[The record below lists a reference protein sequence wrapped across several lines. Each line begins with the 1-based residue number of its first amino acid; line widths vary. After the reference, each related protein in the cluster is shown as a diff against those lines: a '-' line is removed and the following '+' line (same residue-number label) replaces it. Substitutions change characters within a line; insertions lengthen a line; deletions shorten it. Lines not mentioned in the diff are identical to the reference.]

1 MEPVTTQAERRAAT
15 QAALLDATIES
26 LIEDGWAATTTRSVA
41 QRAGVSQ
48 GAQQHHYPTKMDLV
62 GAALSRLM
70 NQLAELSLAL
80 AEPEGT
86 ERQRAEALLDGLWL
100 INTLPISSAVLELIN
115 HARTDPRVAEQF
127 IPILTEAV
135 NLTHGVAARLLPDL
149 AQTPGFDE
157 WLLIVEA
164 ALRGT
169 VMISALPGTERAHPA
184 WPELRH
190 HLLQGLDDVT
200 SLKH

>member
-1 MEPVTTQAERRAAT
+1 MTRTTQAERRAAT
-15 QAALLDATIES
+15 RAALLDATVES
-26 LIEDGWAATTTRSVA
+26 LVEDGWAATTTRSVA

-48 GAQQHHYPTKMDLV
+48 GAQQYHYPTKMDLV

-70 NQLAELSLAL
+70 NQLAEDSLAL
-80 AEPEGT
+80 AEREGT
-86 ERQRAEALLDGLWL
+86 QRQRAEALLDGLWL
-100 INTLPISSAVLELIN
+100 INTLPVSSAVLELIN
-115 HARTDPRVAEQF
+115 HARTDSRVAELF

-135 NLTHGVAARLLPDL
+135 SLTHDVATRLLPDL
-149 AQTPGFDE
+149 ADTPGFDE

-184 WPELRH
+184 WPALRN
-190 HLLQGLDDVT
+190 HLLQGLDN
-200 SLKH
+200 LKSPQQ

>member
-1 MEPVTTQAERRAAT
+1 MTRTTQAERRAAT

-26 LIEDGWAATTTRSVA
+26 LVEDGWAATTTRSVA

-70 NQLAELSLAL
+70 NQLAEESLAL
-80 AEPEGT
+80 AEREGS
-86 ERQRAEALLDGLWL
+86 ELQRAEALLDGLWL
-100 INTLPISSAVLELIN
+100 INTLPVSSAVLELIN
-115 HARTDPRVAEQF
+115 HARTDSRLAEQF
-127 IPILTEAV
+127 IPTLTEAV
-135 NLTHGVAARLLPDL
+135 SLTHGVAARLLPNL
-149 AQTPGFDE
+149 AHTPGFDE

-184 WPELRH
+184 WPALRN
-190 HLLQGLDDVT
+190 HLLQGLDNLR
-200 SLKH
+200 SPQQ